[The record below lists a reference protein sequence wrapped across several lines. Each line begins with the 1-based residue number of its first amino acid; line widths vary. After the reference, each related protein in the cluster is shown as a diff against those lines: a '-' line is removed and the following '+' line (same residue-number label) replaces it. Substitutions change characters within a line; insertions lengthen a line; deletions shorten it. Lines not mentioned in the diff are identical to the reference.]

1 MSTAFI
7 AVAMALAYSNPVSES
22 LASALNI
29 AFGGIMDGAS
39 LNIFYENVILY
50 HKTSDETTK
59 LFNV

>member
-1 MSTAFI
+1 
-7 AVAMALAYSNPVSES
+7 MALAYSNPVSES